1 MLNPNFDTDQNELA
15 VEQISVDRARRYLNS
30 PSHKLDEVTVSL
42 MLRSLDRRQ
51 AHLNRAKQR
60 LSWTTK

>member
-30 PSHKLDEVTVSL
+30 SSHKLDEVTVSL